1 MLIYLSGERIR
12 AQESSGT
19 AWIGIGERVRAP
31 HMGRGK
37 QGGVAVR
44 TEVNERLWSRNLW
57 HAPSAAAAKNWSPS
71 TLDAHRIAMAAHGT
85 AEPEHFRATYND
97 IHNLIRARAPTIQA
111 EFKPDMFIA
120 IGTCVCVRVCRNAC

>member
-1 MLIYLSGERIR
+1 
-12 AQESSGT
+12 
-19 AWIGIGERVRAP
+19 
-31 HMGRGK
+31 MGRGK

-71 TLDAHRIAMAAHGT
+71 TLDEHRIAMAAHGT

-97 IHNLIRARAPTIQA
+97 IHNLIRARALTIQA

-120 IGTCVCVRVCRNAC
+120 IGVYMCVCVGARANTRLNV